1 MLTDVN
7 QDSLVMH
14 ASLRM
19 TSIPMFMRTL
29 GYVTTHKMTSKLF
42 WVERW
47 HTLVKAVVY
56 SFQESPS
63 IFIRLVPSN
72 PLVSSVILQEGQCTS
87 LISVENSICFSNIS
101 TSTYSCR
108 TKMLQFSK
116 CKNYYHDNNGMC
128 MYEVECLSFND
139 TEILLHSRLINFL
152 SLSLLQDGV
161 RQLVTKDLDTQHAD
175 FLQFYLRIGGLG
187 KDSCNGAENR
197 KESVLLQFSADGGI
211 TWTLLKELHH
221 LEYQQ
226 PK

>member
-1 MLTDVN
+1 M
-7 QDSLVMH
+7 
-14 ASLRM
+14 
-19 TSIPMFMRTL
+19 
-29 GYVTTHKMTSKLF
+29 YV
-42 WVERW
+42 
-47 HTLVKAVVY
+47 
-56 SFQESPS
+56 
-63 IFIRLVPSN
+63 I
-72 PLVSSVILQEGQCTS
+72 
-87 LISVENSICFSNIS
+87 
-101 TSTYSCR
+101 
-108 TKMLQFSK
+108 
-116 CKNYYHDNNGMC
+116 
-128 MYEVECLSFND
+128 ECLSFND